1 MIHSSKFIQDKYG
14 YNRVTSSYINGAV
27 YDVSIIVCLSTG
39 LVLVKTILYTVHT
52 AKTLTFFFNLLFNQ
66 RFVIF
71 GLTDGNV
78 ILIYSLN
85 ENNLNVSKNRKI
97 MHFIFTFPSFCNAGQ
112 IWRKSN
118 LSNSGFHSLCSR
130 YYLPCVFR
138 VASLD
143 SDHLFWDLLLYYCCT
158 YQNICSYSDARIKVQ
173 FVNEWVFWCQN
184 NHWTFAFKGLSSKNQ
199 EYHFVFTIFVHIY
212 SWTYRKNKS
221 LGSVF
226 HLIYTTPYNYS

>member
-1 MIHSSKFIQDKYG
+1 MIYSSKFIQDKYG

-85 ENNLNVSKNRKI
+85 EKNLNVSKNRKI
-97 MHFIFTFPSFCNAGQ
+97 MHFIFTFPSFCNIGQ
-112 IWRKSN
+112 IWRESN
-118 LSNSGFHSLCSR
+118 ISNSGFRSLCSR

-143 SDHLFWDLLLYYCCT
+143 SYHLFWDLLLDYCCT

-173 FVNEWVFWCQN
+173 FVNESRYSDAQTIIEHLLLKDSVRKIKNTILYLQYLCIFIHEHIVKI
-184 NHWTFAFKGLSSKNQ
+184 NHLAQFS
-199 EYHFVFTIFVHIY
+199 I
-212 SWTYRKNKS
+212 
-221 LGSVF
+221 
-226 HLIYTTPYNYS
+226 